1 MTGRIRARLA
11 SLLLLLLPFSALVFV
26 ACDDGHPEFDFSIE
40 ADYSEVIRA
49 IKDSDKSLSDRVALI
64 EAAVNSGLAESG
76 SMVDLIKEALA
87 SMEGTIEEKL
97 AAVEAAIAEQTMAL
111 ETKMAL
117 VEAAVAT
124 GLTDKQNAIG
134 LINEALNALDGG
146 VDVKIAAI
154 NLIIGS
160 QTTAL
165 ESKTGLISSALE
177 TGVMA
182 DTAAVNAFQAALESS
197 LGNLDSDLSDAR
209 DDIINTISGIAAK
222 VTPAELAKA
231 FKGITDAI
239 DSHSQSIAD
248 LLAAILK
255 VVQDLEAEANCD
267 P

>member
-64 EAAVNSGLAESG
+64 EAAVNSGLA
-76 SMVDLIKEALA
+76 
-87 SMEGTIEEKL
+87 
-97 AAVEAAIAEQTMAL
+97 
-111 ETKMAL
+111 
-117 VEAAVAT
+117 
-124 GLTDKQNAIG
+124 DKQNAIG

-255 VVQDLEAEANCD
+255 VVQDLEAKANCD